1 MKILVFVKHVPDTE
15 TRIKMSGGALK
26 AASLDESDFKY
37 MVNPYDEFAI
47 EEALAIKAKVNAEEI
62 VVASLGPTRCQEAIR
77 KALAMGADSGIW
89 ISTEGVAESSIDS
102 SVVAA
107 ALAQVARDVNAQLI
121 LTGQKAIDDDC
132 GHIGPMVAEFLGIP
146 HVQVVTAIA
155 LNPSSSQAVVS
166 REVEGGMIENY
177 DVTLPAVLG
186 AHKSLNQPRFPSL
199 PGIMKAKK
207 KPLNELTLAAVL
219 AASGKQA
226 SATTRLV
233 GYELPPEK
241 QPGRIF
247 KGKPAAEMVKE
258 VVGLLRSEAKII

>member
-15 TRIKMSGGALK
+15 TRIKMAGGAAT
-26 AASLDESDFKY
+26 AAVLDEADFKY

-47 EEALAIKAKVNAEEI
+47 EEALAIKTKTNAEE
-62 VVASLGPTRCQEAIR
+62 VVAASLGPTRCQEAIR

-89 ISTEGVAESSIDS
+89 ISTEGVAESSLDS
-102 SVVAA
+102 GVVAA
-107 ALAQVARDVNAQLI
+107 ALAQVARDVKAQI
-121 LTGQKAIDDDC
+121 IFTGQKAIDDDC
-132 GHIGPMVAEFLGIP
+132 GHIGPMVAEHLGIP
-146 HVQVVTAIA
+146 HVQVVTAVN
-155 LNPSSSQAVVS
+155 LNSSSSQAMVS
-166 REVEGGMIENY
+166 REVEGGMVENY
-177 DVTLPAVLG
+177 EVTLPAVLG

-219 AASGKQA
+219 AAAGKA
-226 SATTRLV
+226 NSPTTRII

-247 KGKPAAEMVKE
+247 KGKPTEAMVKE
-258 VVGLLRSEAKII
+258 VVGLLRSEAKVI